1 MLVTNSDQ
9 KTCISPKFYTSL
21 LIIKV
26 IKEESFGKLDFQ
38 IVMFVCYS
46 LPYIILK
53 TKYKIEFCNFINVV

>member
-9 KTCISPKFYTSL
+9 KTRISLKFYTSL

-38 IVMFVCYS
+38 IVICSYVTAYHAQF
-46 LPYIILK
+46 
-53 TKYKIEFCNFINVV
+53 